1 MAVSIPGP
9 TRPNGPQWPPF
20 AFSRFVAMI
29 SPFFFHLYG
38 VIGEI
43 LRVFAISYI
52 VLPQD
57 ASNSLRSILGAVATA
72 RPRDYG

>member
-20 AFSRFVAMI
+20 AFSRFVAII
-29 SPFFFHLYG
+29 SPFFSPS

-57 ASNSLRSILGAVATA
+57 ASNPLRSILGAVTTA